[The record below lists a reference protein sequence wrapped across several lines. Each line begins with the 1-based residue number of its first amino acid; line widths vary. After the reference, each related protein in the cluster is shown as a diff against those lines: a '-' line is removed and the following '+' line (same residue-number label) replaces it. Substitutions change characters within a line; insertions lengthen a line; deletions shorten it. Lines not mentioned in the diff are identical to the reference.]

1 MMKLGPFII
10 MRAAEFP
17 HIQKAHKLA
26 RCLTEAELD
35 DILAGRKHLHGN
47 PVRFRKLSEP
57 KVNMIP
63 ILGKLNI
70 DNPSD
75 PMNKETMK

>member
-1 MMKLGPFII
+1 MKIFNCVILW
-10 MRAAEFP
+10 ASELP

-47 PVRFRKLSEP
+47 PVRKIGQNPRIIGPSEDYI
-57 KVNMIP
+57 KA
-63 ILGKLNI
+63 G
-70 DNPSD
+70 
-75 PMNKETMK
+75 E